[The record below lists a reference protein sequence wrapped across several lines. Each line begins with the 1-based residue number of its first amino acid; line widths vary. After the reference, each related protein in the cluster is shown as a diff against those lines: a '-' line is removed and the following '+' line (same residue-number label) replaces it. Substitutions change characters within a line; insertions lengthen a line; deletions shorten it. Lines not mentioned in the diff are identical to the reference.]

1 MKKIITKKAILR
13 VNMILTTLT
22 SLIIPMRPRL
32 KVMMLTKM
40 RSLAVDLAHLVVG
53 IVIIRV
59 LVNLILIIIITMT
72 MIDMFDVGDDFK
84 KTFWEC

>member
-40 RSLAVDLAHLVVG
+40 RSLAVDLAHLMVG

>member
-1 MKKIITKKAILR
+1 MKKILTKKAILR

>member
-13 VNMILTTLT
+13 VNMIFGTLT

-53 IVIIRV
+53 IVIIRI
-59 LVNLILIIIITMT
+59 LVNLT
-72 MIDMFDVGDDFK
+72 MIDMLVMVMLMIFK
-84 KTFWEC
+84 KTFWGC